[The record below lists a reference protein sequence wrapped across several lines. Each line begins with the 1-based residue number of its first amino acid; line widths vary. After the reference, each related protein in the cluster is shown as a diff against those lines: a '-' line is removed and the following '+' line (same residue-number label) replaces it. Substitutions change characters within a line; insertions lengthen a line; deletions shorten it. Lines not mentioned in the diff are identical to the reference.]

1 MDKIK
6 TFDEFLNEGKD
17 LKNMQWYDKHTSL
30 CHDLEYIIEKMK
42 DLNEEIAGKVTSKEL
57 TENNKAIVDL
67 IKASKKY
74 KDSL

>member
-1 MDKIK
+1 MKKIK
-6 TFDEFLNEGKD
+6 SFNEFLNESKD
-17 LKNMQWYDKHTSL
+17 LKNMEWYDKHTSL
-30 CHDLEYIIEKMK
+30 SHDLDYLIAKMK
-42 DLNEEIAGKVTSKEL
+42 DLNLEISGKVTAKEL